1 MNEVK
6 KQDPTVEF
14 LSELYKTVKMGSDS
28 IINISSKVK
37 DGLLRDE
44 LMRELDTYEKYAKRI
59 GKLIYE
65 SGNTPKEENIMA
77 KLGAKM
83 GMAMNTM
90 TDSTESHIAQM
101 MIEGATMGIT
111 ENMKLISTYE
121 KKDIS
126 EEALKLGR
134 DTVRYMEETVE
145 NLKKFL

>member
-1 MNEVK
+1 MNEEK
-6 KQDPTVEF
+6 RQDLTVEF
-14 LSELYKTVKMGSDS
+14 LSELYKNMKMGSDS
-28 IINISSKVK
+28 IINVSSKVK

-65 SGNTPKEENIMA
+65 SGNTPKEDNIMA

-83 GMAMNTM
+83 GMAMNTL

-111 ENMKLISTYE
+111 ENMKLVSKYE
-121 KKDIS
+121 DKGIS

-134 DTVRYMEETVE
+134 DTVKYMEETVE

>member
-121 KKDIS
+121 KKDVS
-126 EEALKLGR
+126 EDALKLGR